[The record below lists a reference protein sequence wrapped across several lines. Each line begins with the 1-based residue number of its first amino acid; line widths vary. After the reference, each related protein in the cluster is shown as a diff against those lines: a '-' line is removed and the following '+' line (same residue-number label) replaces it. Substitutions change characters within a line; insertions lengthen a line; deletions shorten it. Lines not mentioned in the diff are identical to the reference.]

1 MSFGAA
7 VILGS
12 CGWDDIPKRSMP
24 EAFLA
29 DLEISA
35 QSDGQAFRESIL
47 VRMSPY
53 ALISGV
59 YIFATW
65 MTSSFSPG
73 DTSDYVASI
82 MEHMRG
88 GSPDF
93 WDFGHLFWRPLGWLI
108 FRVSA
113 PLAGRFAGSDQR
125 VQITLILT
133 AVSWLAGLAAAHLLL
148 ALLRIYDAHGWVP
161 PLVATAFVFSN
172 AVLNY
177 SRTGC
182 SYLLGLG
189 LLILS
194 LYLIA
199 REAAHPSGHLGT
211 QVCAGVALAGSVS
224 LWFLYVLAVPA
235 AVLLPFVSGPPNKT
249 RFRLS
254 IGTLFV
260 FCLSIG
266 MAYAGVLIHLR
277 LSSVAGIMT
286 WVLASSHGLA
296 IPGLARSIFG
306 WSRSFIYMGDAGRT
320 AKRYML
326 HDPFH
331 PVTAR
336 DLFGLWP
343 ELLKLALF
351 YATLFS
357 IAIGLGHSPR
367 GRKARAMAAVAAL
380 PILGFAVYWS
390 GGDLER
396 YLPFYPVFFLLLSFS
411 LVDRNAPNCTKAM
424 GCVFIL
430 CVVLTNAVSLRSAT
444 ERGSRTQAENRINGL
459 MPRWKP
465 GSLAIVS
472 HNLDDLMEFSRD
484 VPVSP
489 VHRPAEIRIYPL
501 LIAGRS
507 DVQWRNHFASRALST
522 WQAGGEIWV
531 SRRLLHTVPEV
542 DWNWVEGDDQQ
553 VSWPDFA
560 YFFSRLQFGESVGG
574 EDGFLLLMPSAE
586 NWDSLGARAP
596 NESALL
602 PASVE

>member
-1 MSFGAA
+1 MSFCVA
-7 VILGS
+7 VNWRS
-12 CGWDDIPKRSMP
+12 CGSDDTPKRQTRGAS
-24 EAFLA
+24 LA
-29 DLEISA
+29 GLEISA
-35 QSDGQAFRESIL
+35 HLDRQAFQESNL
-47 VRMSPY
+47 VRVSPY
-53 ALISGV
+53 ALISAV
-59 YIFATW
+59 YIFATGL
-65 MTSSFSPG
+65 TSSFSPG

-82 MEHMRG
+82 LEQTRG

-93 WDFGHLFWRPLGWLI
+93 WDFGHLLWRPLGWII
-108 FRVSA
+108 FRVSRPIA
-113 PLAGRFAGSDQR
+113 ARFAGADPR
-125 VQITLILT
+125 VQITLILM
-133 AVSWLAGLAAAHLLL
+133 AVSWLAGLAAALLLL
-148 ALLRIYDAHGWVP
+148 ALLRTFNARGWIPQV
-161 PLVATAFVFSN
+161 VATSFVFSN

-177 SRTGC
+177 SQTGC
-182 SYLLGLG
+182 SYLPGLG

-194 LYLIA
+194 LYVIA

-211 QVCAGVALAGSVS
+211 QVCAGLALAGSVS
-224 LWFLYVLAVPA
+224 FWFLYALAVPA
-235 AVLLPFVSGPPNKT
+235 AILLPFVSDSPSKA

-254 IGTLFV
+254 IGTLFF
-260 FCLSIG
+260 FCFSISL
-266 MAYAGVLIHLR
+266 AYVGVLIHLR
-277 LSSVAGIMT
+277 LSSVAGILT

-320 AKRYML
+320 AKRYLL

-331 PVTAR
+331 TVTAR
-336 DLFGLWP
+336 DVFGLWP

-357 IAIGLGHSPR
+357 IAIGLGHSSR
-367 GRKARAMAAVAAL
+367 GRRARTMAAVAAL

-411 LVDRNAPNCTKAM
+411 LVDRNAPNWTKAM

-444 ERGSRTQAENRINGL
+444 ERGSRTQAEKRIEGL

-465 GSLAIVS
+465 GSLAVVS

-484 VPVSP
+484 VPVRA

-507 DVQWRNHFASRALST
+507 DLQWRNHFASRALST
-522 WQAGGEIWV
+522 
-531 SRRLLHTVPEV
+531 
-542 DWNWVEGDDQQ
+542 
-553 VSWPDFA
+553 
-560 YFFSRLQFGESVGG
+560 
-574 EDGFLLLMPSAE
+574 
-586 NWDSLGARAP
+586 
-596 NESALL
+596 
-602 PASVE
+602 